1 MRVLICEETRPLLE
15 EYHDDELPVSDQIAV
30 RAHLEWCDECAEVL
44 TDLRLMRGLVRAT
57 APGQALLEQEDR
69 VTFQAGVITRACTEE
84 RFSWSSRLR
93 DALDDMHLV
102 YAGIGAAAATVF
114 CVLVLLSMMR
124 FATRERPDSLS
135 AIVSLLASPKVAA
148 VDENAPGTN
157 QNPVVV
163 DARMLM
169 PRALDQLFLSAAS
182 ASDESVFTL
191 SAVLTREGRLLNLE
205 WHPSSGRQPKA
216 GSREAETVDTLLSTA
231 SLARFE
237 PARMAGLPVAVNMV
251 WLVANTTVRAP
262 KMPLDVSAGSTS
274 SSAAAPTPRKRR
286 VNLTLPATPVLRR
299 SAIA

>member
-1 MRVLICEETRPLLE
+1 MKVLICEETRPLLE

-30 RAHLEWCDECAEVL
+30 RAHLEWCEDCAEIL
-44 TDLRLMRGLVRAT
+44 GDLRLMRGLVRAT
-57 APGQALLEQEDR
+57 SPGQALLEQEDR
-69 VTFQAGVITRACTEE
+69 VTFQAGVITRACAEE

-124 FATRERPDSLS
+124 FATRERPDSLA
-135 AIVSLLASPKVAA
+135 AIVSLLASPKVVQ

-163 DARMLM
+163 DGRMLM

-191 SAVLTREGRLLNLE
+191 SAVLTREGRLMNLE
-205 WHPSSGRQPKA
+205 WHPPSGTAPKA

-237 PARMAGLPVAVNMV
+237 PARVAGAPVAVNLV

-262 KMPLDVSAGSTS
+262 KLRMDVPGAG
-274 SSAAAPTPRKRR
+274 APSNTTPPPRKRR
-286 VNLTLPATPVLRR
+286 VDARVSSTPLPTLL
-299 SAIA
+299 

>member
-15 EYHDDELPVSDQIAV
+15 EYHDDELAVSDQIAV
-30 RAHLEWCDECAEVL
+30 RAHLEWCEDCAEVL
-44 TDLRLMRGLVRAT
+44 ADLRLMRGLVRAT
-57 APGQALLEQEDR
+57 APGQALLDQEDR
-69 VTFQAGVITRACTEE
+69 ITFQAGVISRACVEE

-124 FATRERPDSLS
+124 FATRERPDSLA

-205 WHPSSGRQPKA
+205 WHPPSGRAPKA
-216 GSREAETVDTLLSTA
+216 GSREAETVDTLLNTA

-237 PARMAGLPVAVNMV
+237 PARMAGSPVAVNLV

-262 KMPLDVSAGSTS
+262 KLPIDVSATGSISSTS
-274 SSAAAPTPRKRR
+274 APTPRKRR
-286 VNLTLPATPVLRR
+286 VDVLIPAAPRR
-299 SAIA
+299 AVV

>member
-15 EYHDDELPVSDQIAV
+15 EYHDDELPVGDQIAV
-30 RAHLEWCDECAEVL
+30 RAHLEWCEDCAEVL

-69 VTFQAGVITRACTEE
+69 VTFQAGVVTRARIEQ
-84 RFSWSSRLR
+84 RYSWPSRLR
-93 DALDDMHLV
+93 EALDDMHLV

-124 FATRERPDSLS
+124 FATRERPDSLA
-135 AIVSLLASPKVAA
+135 AIVSLLASPKAAA

-163 DARMLM
+163 DGRMLM
-169 PRALDQLFLSAAS
+169 PTALDQLFLSAAS

-191 SAVLTREGRLLNLE
+191 SAVLTREGRIMNLE
-205 WHPSSGRQPKA
+205 WHPTNGRTPKA

-237 PARMAGLPVAVNMV
+237 PAKVAGFPVAVNLV
-251 WLVANTTVRAP
+251 WLVANTTVRPP
-262 KMPLDVSAGSTS
+262 KLPLDVSSAGTTS
-274 SSAAAPTPRKRR
+274 STAAPTPRKRR
-286 VNLTLPATPVLRR
+286 VHLVLPTTPHR